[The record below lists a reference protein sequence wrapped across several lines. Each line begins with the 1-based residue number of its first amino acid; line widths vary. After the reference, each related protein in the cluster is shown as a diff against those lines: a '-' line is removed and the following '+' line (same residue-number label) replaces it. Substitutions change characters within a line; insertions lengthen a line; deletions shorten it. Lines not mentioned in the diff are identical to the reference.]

1 MPRAQAN
8 EEVQI
13 LRFFED
19 APLEKAEVLFNIVKE
34 KMRTRSAP
42 NPSPGGKVPRKKE
55 KHSDAVEV
63 GTSPQR
69 AESP

>member
-1 MPRAQAN
+1 MPRTQAN

-19 APLEKAEVLFNIVKE
+19 APLEKAELLFNIIKE

-42 NPSPGGKVPRKKE
+42 NPSPGARVPRKKE

-63 GTSPQR
+63 GALPQR
-69 AESP
+69 AEAP

>member
-1 MPRAQAN
+1 MPRTQAN

-34 KMRTRSAP
+34 KMRARSAP
-42 NPSPGGKVPRKKE
+42 NPSPARVQRKKE

-63 GTSPQR
+63 GASPQR
-69 AESP
+69 VEAP

>member
-1 MPRAQAN
+1 MPRTQVN

-34 KMRTRSAP
+34 KMRTRCAP
-42 NPSPGGKVPRKKE
+42 NPGPNGAMTRKKG
-55 KHSDAVEV
+55 KHSAMVEIDA
-63 GTSPQR
+63 SPQR
-69 AESP
+69 AESQ

>member
-1 MPRAQAN
+1 MPRSQAN

-42 NPSPGGKVPRKKE
+42 NPNPGARVSRKKE

-63 GTSPQR
+63 GSSPQR
-69 AESP
+69 TEAP